1 MKITIG
7 QINTTNGDYAG
18 NVEQILRAIEQGKRD
33 GAALV
38 VTPEVAVQG
47 YTSLDWFMD
56 KDVARDCLQ
65 PLQAVIEA
73 TQGITAVVGTARPNE
88 SGLGRRLFNS
98 AAVIQ
103 DGKLLG
109 FVDKALLPEYDV
121 FDDPRYFEPN
131 REPRRLFDVDGV
143 KMGVVICEDFWND
156 KTYWRERLYA
166 NDPVDEV
173 IALGAELIVAI
184 NASPFNRGKSGLR
197 CEMVAHRAKA
207 TGVPVVFVN
216 LVGGNDGIIFDGASL
231 ISDAEGDIIYQAP
244 AFEEFFGTV
253 ELDNAKPDIFAELIK
268 EVANQQESGEAEK
281 AAANVHSLTVVE
293 TVTDHAAQLSL
304 INARKLVDEVQL
316 GDTLMFPRG
325 LELSRMLA
333 QAVGDDI
340 ETVRK
345 ALVLGVRDY
354 ARKNR
359 FTRAILGLSG
369 GIDSAVVAAI
379 ACEALGAENVL
390 GVMMPSPFSS
400 AGSVD
405 DSVKMSQLTGMPV
418 IKQPISEA
426 FEVLVKQ
433 LNLHKPTKSGD
444 ALAAENLQSRL
455 RGNILMT
462 ISNAEGRLVLAT
474 GNKSELSMGYCTLY
488 GDTNGGLAV
497 LGDLIKG
504 EVYDLARHYNRAGE
518 VIPWEIIN
526 KRPSAELAPNQ
537 FDDQSLPPYP
547 KMDPVIEMYYEQKAT
562 PEEIIAAGHDAELVY
577 NVLNRL
583 ESPANEFKRR
593 QLPPTLIISKNAIGI
608 GRRRPVTHKYK
619 RTMPTP

>member
-1 MKITIG
+1 MRITIG
-7 QINTTNGDYAG
+7 QINTTNGDYEG
-18 NVEQILRAIEQGKRD
+18 NTERILRALEQARQD

-38 VTPEVAVQG
+38 VTPEMVAQG

-56 KDVARDCLQ
+56 RDMARNCLQ
-65 PLQAVIEA
+65 PLDKIIAA

-88 SGLGRRLFNS
+88 SGNGRRLFNS

-109 FVDKALLPEYDV
+109 FVDKTLLPEYDV

-131 REPRRLFDVDGV
+131 REPRRLFDVNGV

-156 KTYWRERLYA
+156 KTYWRERLYEH
-166 NDPVDEV
+166 DPVDDLIE
-173 IALGAELIVAI
+173 LGAELIVAL

-197 CEMVAHRAKA
+197 CEMVSHRAKA
-207 TGVPVVFVN
+207 SGVPVVFVN
-216 LVGGNDGIIFDGASL
+216 LVGGNDGVLFDGASL
-231 ISDAEGDIIYQAP
+231 VSDAEGDIIFQAP
-244 AFEEFFGTV
+244 AFEEFYGTI
-253 ELDNAKPDIFAELIK
+253 ELDNALPD
-268 EVANQQESGEAEK
+268 
-281 AAANVHSLTVVE
+281 
-293 TVTDHAAQLSL
+293 
-304 INARKLVDEVQL
+304 R
-316 GDTLMFPRG
+316 RG
-325 LELSRMLA
+325 PE
-333 QAVGDDI
+333 GDDI
-340 ETVRK
+340 GTVRK
-345 ALVLGVRDY
+345 ALVMGIRDY

-359 FTRAILGLSG
+359 FTKAVLGLSG
-369 GIDSAVVAAI
+369 GIDSAVVAAL

-405 DSVKMSQLTGMPV
+405 DSVKMSKLTGMPV
-418 IKQPISEA
+418 IKQPISAA

-433 LNLHKPTKSGD
+433 LNLHKPTRSGD

-474 GNKSELSMGYCTLY
+474 GNKSELAMGYCTLY

-504 EVYDLARHYNRAGE
+504 EVYDLARHYNQDGE

-547 KMDPVIEMYYEQKAT
+547 KMDPVIEMYFEQKAT

-619 RTMPTP
+619 RNPPAAGGDAA